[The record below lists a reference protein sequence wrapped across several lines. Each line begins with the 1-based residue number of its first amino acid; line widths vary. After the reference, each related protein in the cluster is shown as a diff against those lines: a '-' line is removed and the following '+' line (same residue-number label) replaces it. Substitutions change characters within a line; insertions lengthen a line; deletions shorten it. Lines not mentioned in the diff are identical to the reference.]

1 VDRPTLESGPSA
13 PRQEASNDTLAP
25 MVEDNTEEEDLK
37 GEDLFDY
44 GASPQHLGVEVNV
57 ITFSANYTILGDDE
71 TIVA

>member
-1 VDRPTLESGPSA
+1 
-13 PRQEASNDTLAP
+13 